1 MSFKLLS
8 QVWGKE
14 LGRAEQ
20 TILLAMADYAD
31 DDGRNCYPSYERLA
45 WKTGYSSRQVG
56 RIIKDLLAQGVLV
69 ITKPATQ
76 HRPPV
81 YWIRLDAAKDKPPYR
96 ESVAAPDEFGAA
108 IQGGQN
114 VVSESQGG
122 HFVIPDTTFC
132 QPRVDKMSY
141 QPISEPIIEPTNGEK
156 SPPPFDF
163 NRGLPAPRQAKR
175 DADHAAAQRNKLGL
189 SAKELT
195 ALTDAILDRN
205 GKRAVA
211 DLETDMGE
219 AELRYA
225 RECALSLAA
234 MGHKTP
240 DAIDV
245 LFATW
250 RTHDWRGQKGELPDY
265 RQLVTHAAALPGKV
279 KAAPTLSKEER
290 ERQVGRAKL
299 ALSTIR
305 TDEKLG
311 HKPSP
316 RDLKIVEDA
325 RALGII

>member
-1 MSFKLLS
+1 MSIKVMSWIWEHSAASGSELL
-8 QVWGKE
+8 V
-14 LGRAEQ
+14 
-20 TILLAMADYAD
+20 LLAMADFAD
-31 DDGRNCYPSYERLA
+31 DKGGNIYPSMQTLAKKARMSPDQARRVVHKLMADGRVELVQKGGWDGGRNRSNEYRLVLDGTCNLQVPRTGKLQGPSADASTGTRADASTVLAPMQEDPSY
-45 WKTGYSSRQVG
+45 
-56 RIIKDLLAQGVLV
+56 I
-69 ITKPATQ
+69 
-76 HRPPV
+76 RP
-81 YWIRLDAAKDKPPYR
+81 L
-96 ESVAAPDEFGAA
+96 
-108 IQGGQN
+108 
-114 VVSESQGG
+114 
-122 HFVIPDTTFC
+122 
-132 QPRVDKMSY
+132 
-141 QPISEPIIEPTNGEK
+141 EPSGEK
-156 SPPPFDF
+156 SLPPFDF